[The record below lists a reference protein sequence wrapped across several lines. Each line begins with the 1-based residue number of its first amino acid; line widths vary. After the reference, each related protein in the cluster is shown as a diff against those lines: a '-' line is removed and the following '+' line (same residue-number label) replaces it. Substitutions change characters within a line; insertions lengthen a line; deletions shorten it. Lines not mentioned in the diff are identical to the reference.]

1 MARKKQKKKARR
13 QKRSSS
19 RKLSLIL
26 AFAISFLLAVYSAAG
41 VWFVHHPRE
50 WISKELEEN
59 PLLSASLLWV
69 GNPVGDITDALN
81 LTGRD
86 VVYEYDEM
94 APAGSVA
101 FAGLP
106 VRTGA
111 NAPSDVKILD
121 RGEFIIGWSD
131 SLRHPLWCAYH
142 VIKDSSHIERE
153 RPNFTRD
160 KQVPLCPGPKD
171 YYKSGYD
178 RGHMAPNHAIASRY
192 GASQQKQSFL
202 MSNVVPQ
209 TPQLNRGVWRVLEHR
224 IADLWTAR
232 YGEIWV
238 VVGCVPSRDG
248 EKIPGTDIDVPSAFY
263 QVIIAQEGLDIRML
277 ATYFPADTQWNAW
290 AARHIVSVDELEEIT
305 GLDFNS
311 ELPDFIER
319 PLEAELPSRLWPIRP
334 TDIIRQILLR
344 FK

>member
-1 MARKKQKKKARR
+1 
-13 QKRSSS
+13 
-19 RKLSLIL
+19 
-26 AFAISFLLAVYSAAG
+26 
-41 VWFVHHPRE
+41 
-50 WISKELEEN
+50 
-59 PLLSASLLWV
+59 
-69 GNPVGDITDALN
+69 
-81 LTGRD
+81 
-86 VVYEYDEM
+86 
-94 APAGSVA
+94 
-101 FAGLP
+101 
-106 VRTGA
+106 
-111 NAPSDVKILD
+111 
-121 RGEFIIGWSD
+121 
-131 SLRHPLWCAYH
+131 
-142 VIKDSSHIERE
+142 
-153 RPNFTRD
+153 
-160 KQVPLCPGPKD
+160 
-171 YYKSGYD
+171 
-178 RGHMAPNHAIASRY
+178 MAPNHAIASRY

-319 PLEAELPSRLWPIRP
+319 KLLVHHLLGVIVYSRDYRLVCTVKIARHRLNLQLSELVFN
-334 TDIIRQILLR
+334 DLLR
-344 FK
+344 LAVDGFANLIAVDQQGDLPRKAVALLYKVDGAVAVL